1 MAPVEMEWWQ
11 WAYLALAA
19 AFWSR
24 FMFGLGK
31 LSGLRDAENLAKEIV
46 RRTKD
51 GECISS

>member
-1 MAPVEMEWWQ
+1 MTPVELEWWQ

-31 LSGLRDAENLAKEIV
+31 LSGLRYAENLAEEIALQ
-46 RRTKD
+46 TKD